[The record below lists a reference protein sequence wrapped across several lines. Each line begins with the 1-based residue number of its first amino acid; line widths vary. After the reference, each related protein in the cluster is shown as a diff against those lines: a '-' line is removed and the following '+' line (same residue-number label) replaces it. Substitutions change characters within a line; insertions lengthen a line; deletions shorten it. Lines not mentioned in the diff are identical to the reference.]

1 MSYGS
6 KGNEVRMWEAFDQDS
21 GMEMNKN
28 KGNIISAYT
37 KTDGKKTPKG
47 SHVPNRR
54 S

>member
-1 MSYGS
+1 MSYEGE
-6 KGNEVRMWEAFDQDS
+6 GNEVRMWEAFNQYS
-21 GMEMNKN
+21 GMEMNNN
-28 KGNIISAYT
+28 KGNNISVDT